1 MALFASTTNLG
12 FAIFFSVTTSL
23 ALEGLF
29 RIRIDLED
37 PFAPL
42 ESSPDAVNVDE
53 ELSDLETDLR
63 IFSDE
68 PRSAATVMVEMP
80 SDDEKLHSKPSQR

>member
-1 MALFASTTNLG
+1 
-12 FAIFFSVTTSL
+12 
-23 ALEGLF
+23 
-29 RIRIDLED
+29 
-37 PFAPL
+37 L

-80 SDDEKLHSKPSQR
+80 SDDKKLHS